1 MKAAELDWDELPN
14 FSPSEWPDGVL
25 SQLSGEL
32 ILCVQEVRLHTGPLY
47 PSPVPGAHVREY
59 GTSRHSTNG
68 GQRLSNAT
76 DLFLAWRHVSDA
88 VAEALAHPDIHG
100 IGLYD
105 AMRFRGG
112 EPGDWAMLHLD
123 TRPAHDAA
131 CWLGEGREPV
141 RYTTVRPGELM
152 RRAINLQAQHAL

>member
-1 MKAAELDWDELPN
+1 MIDLTELVNYIYAAIAAAGVGAFAVAARHYLSDKAAE
-14 FSPSEWPDGVL
+14 
-25 SQLSGEL
+25 
-32 ILCVQEVRLHTGPLY
+32 
-47 PSPVPGAHVREY
+47 HV
-59 GTSRHSTNG
+59 
-68 GQRLSNAT
+68 
-76 DLFLAWRHVSDA
+76 
-88 VAEALAHPDIHG
+88 EALVEELAAMLLSRYQAQG

-123 TRPAHDAA
+123 TRPAHEAA

-141 RYTTVRPGELM
+141 RYTVVRPGELM